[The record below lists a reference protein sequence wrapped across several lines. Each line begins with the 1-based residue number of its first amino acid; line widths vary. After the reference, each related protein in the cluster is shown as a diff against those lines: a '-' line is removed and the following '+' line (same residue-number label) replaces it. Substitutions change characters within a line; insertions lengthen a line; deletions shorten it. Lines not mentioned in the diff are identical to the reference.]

1 MPHARRA
8 APARPPLSVRRRAAW
23 GAIAAGLAATAATPA
38 AAGLSVSPLILDFGP
53 GQPSRGDVDV
63 LNTGAERLYVVVEPA
78 RIDRPGLPG
87 EHRASEPDPTT
98 LGMLATPGR
107 MILEPG
113 QRKFLRLA
121 VLQPPGDVDHVYRV
135 TVKPVVGGVTGAQT
149 GLKLLVGYDMLV
161 IQRPQAPHGAV
172 SGRREGNALVLT
184 NAGNTNVEL
193 FRGQACPAGGAACT
207 DLPSQRLYPGAT
219 VRVTVPAQSRV
230 QYTSKT
236 FDKVAIAR
244 F

>member
-8 APARPPLSVRRRAAW
+8 ACDRPALSRRRAGW
-23 GAIAAGLAATAATPA
+23 SAIAAGLAVVAATPA

-78 RIDRPGLPG
+78 RIDKPGLPG
-87 EHRASEPDPTT
+87 EHRTAEPDPEA

-121 VLQPPGDVDHVYRV
+121 VLQPPGDVDRVYRV
-135 TVKPVVGGVTGAQT
+135 TVKPVVGGVTGALT

-161 IQRPQAPHGAV
+161 IQRPQAPHGEV
-172 SGRREGNALVLT
+172 TGQRDGDTLVLA

-193 FRGQACPAGGAACT
+193 FRGRACPPQGAACA

-219 VRVTVPAQSRV
+219 VRVAVPAGSRV

-236 FDKVAIAR
+236 FDRISVAK